1 MTSSASAIVHTG
13 LKADKA
19 FEAAK
24 NQLLSSHTKFRGTF
38 IPNNLLSA
46 SGLNNKD
53 LTTKLLDENIES
65 LKKPVGSVRFNMMR
79 GTIDVI
85 GQNYVTVLKRYTM
98 EDLKTL
104 GDEFT
109 KKQTGDYKSWGVTK
123 KIITKTLNN
132 PVEGGSD

>member
-1 MTSSASAIVHTG
+1 
-13 LKADKA
+13 
-19 FEAAK
+19 
-24 NQLLSSHTKFRGTF
+24 
-38 IPNNLLSA
+38 
-46 SGLNNKD
+46 
-53 LTTKLLDENIES
+53 
-65 LKKPVGSVRFNMMR
+65 MMR

-109 KKQTGDYKSWGVTK
+109 KKQTGYYKSLDEAD

-132 PVEGGSD
+132 PVEIGGF

>member
-1 MTSSASAIVHTG
+1 
-13 LKADKA
+13 
-19 FEAAK
+19 
-24 NQLLSSHTKFRGTF
+24 
-38 IPNNLLSA
+38 
-46 SGLNNKD
+46 
-53 LTTKLLDENIES
+53 
-65 LKKPVGSVRFNMMR
+65 MMR

-109 KKQTGDYKSWGVTK
+109 KKQTADYKSWGVTK